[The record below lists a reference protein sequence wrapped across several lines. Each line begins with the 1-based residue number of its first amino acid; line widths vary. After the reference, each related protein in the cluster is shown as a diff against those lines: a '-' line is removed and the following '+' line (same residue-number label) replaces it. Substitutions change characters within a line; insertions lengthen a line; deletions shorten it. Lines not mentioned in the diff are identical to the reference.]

1 MKLEKKNREKLSKK
15 KNDSRDGDKSET
27 VQVSQNQQAQQS
39 KKMIVRASKKN
50 GYYYIPTHPSYNNV
64 AAKNLLVF
72 NSEEEAQRAGY
83 KRAV

>member
-1 MKLEKKNREKLSKK
+1 
-15 KNDSRDGDKSET
+15 
-27 VQVSQNQQAQQS
+27 
-39 KKMIVRASKKN
+39 MIVRASKKN